1 MKNKHYTDYSAY
13 LSRFFDCK
21 VPKISV
27 NAGFT
32 CPNRDGSKGVGG
44 CTYCNNQTFS
54 PDYCKPKLTVAQQ
67 LEEGKVFFAKKYPTM
82 KYLAYFQA
90 YTNTYADVAELKKLY
105 EAALAVND
113 VVGIV
118 IATRPDC
125 VNRELLEYLG
135 ELGRQVKV
143 IVEYGVE
150 TANDDTLVRINR
162 GHTWAESVD
171 AIRLTHE
178 CGLDCGAHLI
188 LGLPNETVADMM
200 HTAEAVSALPLS
212 TLKFHQMQIVKGTKL
227 ARQVVSGEVSV
238 AKWTAE
244 QYVELCSKIIRKIPR
259 QIAIERFVSQSPADL
274 LISPKWGLKNYEFT
288 NLLDNYLAANG
299 IFQGD
304 EL

>member
-1 MKNKHYTDYSAY
+1 MKKKHYTDYSEY

-21 VPKISV
+21 VQKISV

-54 PDYCKPKLTVAQQ
+54 PGYCKPRLTVAQQ
-67 LEEGKVFFAKKYPTM
+67 LEEGKVFFAKKYPMM

-90 YTNTYADVAELKKLY
+90 YTNTYADVSELKKLY
-105 EAALAVND
+105 EEALAVGD

-125 VNRELLEYLG
+125 VNQELLEYLG
-135 ELGRQVKV
+135 ELGRQIKV

-150 TANDDTLVRINR
+150 TANDETLVRINR
-162 GHTWAESVD
+162 GHTWTDSVD

-178 CGLDCGAHLI
+178 CGLDCGVHLI

-200 HTAEAVSALPLS
+200 HTTEAVSALPLA
-212 TLKFHQMQIVKGTKL
+212 TLKFHQMQIVRGTRL
-227 ARQVVSGEVSV
+227 ARQVASGEVSV

-244 QYVELCSKIIRKIPR
+244 QYVALCSKIIRKIPR